1 MSLLQNRSFATA
13 SNIKEFTMTGKEHF
27 HAIVER
33 RSEHCGFWHGDP
45 NPASI
50 EKLYAHYGVT
60 NDFEMGL
67 KLESCCRWVMPEKFG
82 MWTNLDRPMFDV
94 LNGKKRSSHGEAGVF
109 AETEDVAEVEAF
121 PWPELKY
128 IDFTETLA
136 EIDKTIAAGQ
146 AVLSGSWSAF
156 FHNACDFF
164 GMANYFMK
172 MYTDPIVV
180 DAVTRHI
187 VDFYLAINEKLF
199 NLAGNKIDAFF
210 FGNDFGSQL
219 DLLISPEHFDRFVM
233 PYFREFTDQAHRHG
247 YNVVL
252 HSCGAI
258 DRVIP
263 RLIDA
268 DVEVLHP
275 IQALAKNM
283 NAESLAKKYNGKI
296 VFLGGVDTQ
305 RLLPFGTAEEVR
317 AEVRRLK
324 KLFGP
329 NFIVSPSHESILP
342 NVSPENISAMA
353 EAAME

>member
-1 MSLLQNRSFATA
+1 
-13 SNIKEFTMTGKEHF
+13 MTGKERF
-27 HAIVER
+27 HAIVKKT
-33 RSEHCGFWHGDP
+33 SDHSGFWHGDP

-50 EKLYAHYGVT
+50 DRIYSYFNVK
-60 NDFEMGL
+60 NDFELGL
-67 KLESCCRWVMPEKFG
+67 KLGAHCRWVMPEKFHA
-82 MWTNLDRPMFDV
+82 WTRTDVPMFDV
-94 LNGKKRSSHGEAGVF
+94 LGGRARHSLGEGGVF
-109 AETEDVAEVEAF
+109 AETEDIAEVEAF
-121 PWPELKY
+121 HWPDPKY

-146 AVLSGSWSAF
+146 AVLSGTWSCF
-156 FHNACDFF
+156 YHNACDFF
-164 GMANYFMK
+164 GMENYFVK
-172 MYTDPIVV
+172 MHTDPAVV

-187 VDFYLAINEKLF
+187 VDFYLEINEKLF
-199 NLAGNKIDAFF
+199 KAAGNKIDAFF

-252 HSCGAI
+252 HSCGSI

-268 DVEVLHP
+268 GVEVLHP
-275 IQALAKNM
+275 IQAMAKNM
-283 NAESLAKKYNGKI
+283 EAESLAKKYNGKI

-305 RLLPFGTAEEVR
+305 RILPFGTPDDVR

-324 KLFGP
+324 KIFGP

-342 NVSPENISAMA
+342 NVSPENILAMA
-353 EAAME
+353 ETAAE